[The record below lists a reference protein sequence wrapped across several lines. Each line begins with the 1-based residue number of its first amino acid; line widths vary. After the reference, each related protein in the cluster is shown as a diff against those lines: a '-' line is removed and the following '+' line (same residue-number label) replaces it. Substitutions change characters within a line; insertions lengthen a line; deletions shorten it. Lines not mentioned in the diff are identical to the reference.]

1 MILILKQFSISIYID
16 IELDIENG
24 LNQILILILK
34 PISISIYIDI
44 ELDIENGLN
53 QILILI
59 LKLISIS
66 IYIDIDIE
74 PQNPILPNS
83 GVHFMANNLR
93 IDLTEED
100 ENK

>member
-24 LNQILILILK
+24 LNQILILILR
-34 PISISIYIDI
+34 
-44 ELDIENGLN
+44 
-53 QILILI
+53 
-59 LKLISIS
+59 LISIS

-83 GVHFMANNLR
+83 AP
-93 IDLTEED
+93 DLPRRQFISKLSMRAFLQPKIIILAFTFNSEV
-100 ENK
+100 